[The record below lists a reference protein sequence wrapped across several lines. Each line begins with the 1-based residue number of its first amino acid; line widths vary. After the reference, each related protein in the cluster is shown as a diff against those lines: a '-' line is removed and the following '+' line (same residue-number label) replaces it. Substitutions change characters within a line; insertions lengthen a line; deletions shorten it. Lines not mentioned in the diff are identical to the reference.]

1 MLAVAQAEPTAL
13 IHTVVVDAN
22 RWAIL
27 RERASAIIELSKPG
41 IVRMV
46 VIASAV
52 GFLIG
57 SIGAVPSMWVAAAC
71 LIGTAF
77 SAAGANALNQACEVE
92 RDSCMRR
99 TASRPIPIGRLTRRT
114 GYAAGV
120 GMSVIGVLV
129 LWFLASPA
137 AAVVSLATIL
147 SYVLFYTPLKAV
159 TPLSTLVGAIP
170 GALPPLVG
178 WAAASGP
185 VVAEPG
191 TSSWHRLLDPGG
203 WSLFAL
209 MFVWQIPHVMAISWK
224 YREDYAA
231 GGYRVLPSV
240 DPTGIK
246 TARASLLWAVTLI
259 PVSIFPLAAITMRT
273 DGASV
278 PVLGTGYLI
287 IAILAGLV
295 MLWSTVV
302 FLRERTNKAALLVF
316 IVSILYLPVVL
327 AAMLVDAFI
336 VHHLW

>member
-1 MLAVAQAEPTAL
+1 MAQFDQSAL
-13 IHTVVVDAN
+13 SASAVVDSQ
-22 RWAIL
+22 RQVSL
-27 RERASAIIELSKPG
+27 REWAGVIIELSKPG

-46 VIASAV
+46 VIASGV
-52 GFLIG
+52 GYLIG
-57 SIGAVPSMWVAAAC
+57 SIGAVPNLIVAAAC
-71 LIGTAF
+71 LVGTAF

-99 TASRPIPIGRLTRRT
+99 TADRPIPGGRLSRGA
-114 GYAAGV
+114 GYRAGIA
-120 GMSVIGVLV
+120 MSLLGVAI
-129 LWFLASPA
+129 LWFGAAPA

-185 VVAEPG
+185 VVAPG
-191 TSSWHRLLDPGG
+191 GNSWHRLLDPGG

-224 YREDYAA
+224 YRDDYAA

-246 TARASLLWAVTLI
+246 TARASVLWAVTLI
-259 PVSIFPLAAITMRT
+259 PVSIFPSVAITLET
-273 DGASV
+273 DSIDA
-278 PVLGTGYLI
+278 PILGTAYVVAAVLC
-287 IAILAGLV
+287 GLV
-295 MLWSTVV
+295 MLWSTLE
-302 FLRERTNKAALLVF
+302 FLRERTNRRALIVF
-316 IVSILYLPVVL
+316 IVSILYLPAVLVV
-327 AAMLVDAFI
+327 MLLDAFI
-336 VHHLW
+336 VHRLW